1 LKAFKVENGSIF
13 ARVEWTAEAAEAV
26 KGKKYR
32 YVSPVFEHAKD
43 GSVERILRA
52 ALTNNPALIEL
63 PALAHAR
70 TQTPP
75 PLPSPM
81 SRNGA
86 GNRTGVAR
94 MAKKDGGAEKSLSEI
109 VAGLEE
115 LFPDMSHKQILSMA
129 MGALDGDGDL
139 DGGGEDPMAAG
150 DDPYEHED
158 AEQMASRQAEEMAKC
173 ASDEDKTTMAAK
185 HADQKERFAK
195 RVKGL
200 EVQNRNEKMAQNL
213 HPSLSRKGAGE
224 GLSAAI
230 AKHPMVVR
238 MAGELNQMR
247 ASQAKSDAV
256 GKVDAAIREGRLVPS
271 QREWAI
277 EYCSADPQ
285 GFEKF
290 IGAQPKIIQ
299 AGADGTFTGRI
310 GEAPADAV
318 TQKELAICQ
327 KLGITAEKFVA
338 AKKARLSHNAT
349 LIAD

>member
-1 LKAFKVENGSIF
+1 M
-13 ARVEWTAEAAEAV
+13 AR
-26 KGKKYR
+26 
-32 YVSPVFEHAKD
+32 KD
-43 GSVERILRA
+43 GE
-52 ALTNNPALIEL
+52 T
-63 PALAHAR
+63 
-70 TQTPP
+70 
-75 PLPSPM
+75 
-81 SRNGA
+81 
-86 GNRTGVAR
+86 
-94 MAKKDGGAEKSLSEI
+94 KSLSEI

-115 LFPDMSHKQILSMA
+115 LFPDMSHKQILAMA
-129 MGALDGDGDL
+129 MGAIDGDGDG
-139 DGGGEDPMAAG
+139 DDAGVGGEDGMAAG

-173 ASDEDKTTMAAK
+173 ASDEEKAAMAAK
-185 HADQKERFAK
+185 HGEQKERFAK

-200 EVQNRNEKMAQNL
+200 EVQNRNEKNP
-213 HPSLSRKGAGE
+213 HSLNSSLLQRSGREELGGT

-247 ASQAKSDAV
+247 AAQAKSGA
-256 GKVDAAIREGRLVPS
+256 GAKVDAAIREGRLVPS
-271 QREWAI
+271 QREWAV

-310 GEAPADAV
+310 GEAPADAL

-327 KLGITAEKFVA
+327 SLNITAEKFVA